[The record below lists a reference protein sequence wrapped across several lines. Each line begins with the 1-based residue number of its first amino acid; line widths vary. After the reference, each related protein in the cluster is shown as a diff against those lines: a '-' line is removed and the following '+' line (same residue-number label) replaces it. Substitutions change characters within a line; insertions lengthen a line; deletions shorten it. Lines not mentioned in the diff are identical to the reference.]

1 MNDSIVSVEMSIQQ
15 DEKFYPCRS
24 QKLTLV
30 SEGIIEIK
38 LL

>member
-15 DEKFYPCRS
+15 EWKNSSMQIQSYG
-24 QKLTLV
+24 